1 MSSDLVGRR
10 RAMEEH
16 LDRVNALEQSLK
28 NTTDVLAD
36 LAGTSIEQFDADGSL
51 RATLS
56 AVAGVASRRTQF
68 DIIVMIPD
76 SRFAVR
82 IRLLHDSVITD
93 VVAQRE
99 GTYEPV
105 TEFAPIPAAEL
116 IPGPELA
123 RALTSTPELAE
134 IAVSRSLEL
143 PEQAEV
149 PDHPEQVAAELSGEV
164 ASELAALLWQSV
176 KVTPS

>member
-1 MSSDLVGRR
+1 MSGDLVGRR

-36 LAGTSIEQFDADGSL
+36 LAGTAIEQLDADGSL

-68 DIIVMIPD
+68 DVIVAIPD

-82 IRLLHDSVITD
+82 IRLLHNTVSTE
-93 VVAQRE
+93 VVAQF
-99 GTYEPV
+99 TP
-105 TEFAPIPAAEL
+105 APAAEL
-116 IPGPELA
+116 RSAPEPPPV
-123 RALTSTPELAE
+123 PEPAQ
-134 IAVSRSLEL
+134 IAAPRSLEL
-143 PEQAEV
+143 PERAES
-149 PDHPEQVAAELSGEV
+149 PDHPEQAGELSGEV

-176 KVTPS
+176 KVTPA